1 MILQFIITFLPSEND
16 ELNSDTDR
24 LIEEGEGSGCGIS
37 WLCDPDGLFHRL
49 IALSLMSLL
58 GFGAYFCMDNPGA
71 LQVTII
77 DFFYS
82 SCKRKKGIE
91 IYN

>member
-1 MILQFIITFLPSEND
+1 MIFQFIITFLPSEND

-49 IALSLMSLL
+49 IALALMSLL

-71 LQVTII
+71 LQVRII
-77 DFFYS
+77 YFFYS
-82 SCKRKKGIE
+82 RVKKEKKFTIK
-91 IYN
+91 